1 MERSKLIKILQKK
14 IQLLWKDKTIIR
26 IMQTQKNNTFT
37 HQATNQPS
45 EAIPDRNERPQRAH
59 NSKHIHAGS

>member
-1 MERSKLIKILQKK
+1 
-14 IQLLWKDKTIIR
+14 
-26 IMQTQKNNTFT
+26 MQTQKNNTFT